1 MEHACYHHPLLA
13 GAAVLPAPVPAPAA
27 NTWEIWES
35 EIMNTKKIL
44 YEDKAFIST
53 DESMHT
59 IVIFDEHH
67 IHDHHCITT

>member
-13 GAAVLPAPVPAPAA
+13 GAAVPAPGAPAVH
-27 NTWEIWES
+27 TSWEIWES

-59 IVIFDEHH
+59 IMIFDEHH
-67 IHDHHCITT
+67 IHNHHCITT